1 MAKILAVVIS
11 LPSED
16 PAMPRPAEPSLSRR
30 ERQILDV
37 VYALGRASAAE
48 VVEKLPDAPGK
59 TAVRTFL
66 RILEEKGHLVHEE
79 AGRTYVYRASRPRE
93 RAGTGAF
100 RRVLDVFFGGSLEQ
114 AVAAHLGES
123 AAELDE
129 AELKRLA
136 GLIQQARK
144 ARKESRS

>member
-1 MAKILAVVIS
+1 MS
-11 LPSED
+11 
-16 PAMPRPAEPSLSRR
+16 RPAEPSLSRR

-48 VVEKLPDAPGK
+48 VVTRLPDAPSK

-79 AGRTYVYRASRPRE
+79 DGRTYVYRPSRPRE
-93 RAGTGAF
+93 RAGAGAF
-100 RRVLDVFFGGSLEQ
+100 RRVLDVFFGGSLEE

-123 AAELDE
+123 AADLDD
-129 AELKRLA
+129 AQLKRLA
-136 GLIQQARK
+136 GLIREARK
-144 ARKESRS
+144 SRQTARTKES

>member
-1 MAKILAVVIS
+1 MA
-11 LPSED
+11 
-16 PAMPRPAEPSLSRR
+16 RPAEPSLSRR

-37 VYALGRASAAE
+37 VYALGRASALQVMA
-48 VVEKLPDAPGK
+48 KLPDAPSK

-79 AGRTYVYRASRPRE
+79 EGRTYVYRPCRPRE
-93 RAGTGAF
+93 RAGSGAL

-123 AAELDE
+123 AGDLDE
-129 AELKRLA
+129 AELKRVA
-136 GLIQQARK
+136 SLIQQARK
-144 ARKESRS
+144 AKKEKQS

>member
-1 MAKILAVVIS
+1 MS
-11 LPSED
+11 
-16 PAMPRPAEPSLSRR
+16 RPAEPSLSRR

-48 VVEKLPDAPGK
+48 VVTRLPDAPGK

-79 AGRTYVYRASRPRE
+79 DGRTYVYRPSRPRE
-93 RAGTGAF
+93 RAGAGAF
-100 RRVLDVFFGGSLEQ
+100 RRVLDVFFGGSLEE

-123 AAELDE
+123 AVDLDD
-129 AELKRLA
+129 AQLKRLA
-136 GLIQQARK
+136 GLIREARK
-144 ARKESRS
+144 SRQTARTKES

>member
-1 MAKILAVVIS
+1 MS
-11 LPSED
+11 
-16 PAMPRPAEPSLSRR
+16 RPAEPSLSRR

-48 VVEKLPDAPGK
+48 VVTRLPDAPSK

-79 AGRTYVYRASRPRE
+79 DGRTYVYRPSRPRE
-93 RAGTGAF
+93 RAGAGAF
-100 RRVLDVFFGGSLEQ
+100 RRVLDVFFGGSLEE

-123 AAELDE
+123 AADLDD
-129 AELKRLA
+129 AQLKRLA
-136 GLIQQARK
+136 GLIREARK
-144 ARKESRS
+144 SRQTARIKES

>member
-1 MAKILAVVIS
+1 MA
-11 LPSED
+11 
-16 PAMPRPAEPSLSRR
+16 RPAEPSLSRR

-37 VYALGRASAAE
+37 VYALGRASALQVMAE
-48 VVEKLPDAPGK
+48 LPDAPSK

-79 AGRTYVYRASRPRE
+79 EGRTYVYRPCRPRE
-93 RAGTGAF
+93 RAGSGAL

-123 AAELDE
+123 AGDLDE
-129 AELKRLA
+129 AELKRVA
-136 GLIQQARK
+136 SLIQQARK
-144 ARKESRS
+144 AKKEKQS

>member
-1 MAKILAVVIS
+1 MS
-11 LPSED
+11 
-16 PAMPRPAEPSLSRR
+16 RPAEPSLSRR

-48 VVEKLPDAPGK
+48 VVTRLPDAPSK

-79 AGRTYVYRASRPRE
+79 DGRTYVYRPCRPRE
-93 RAGTGAF
+93 RAGAGAF
-100 RRVLDVFFGGSLEQ
+100 RRVLDVFFGGSLEE

-123 AAELDE
+123 AEDLDD
-129 AELKRLA
+129 AQLKRLA
-136 GLIQQARK
+136 GLIRDARK
-144 ARKESRS
+144 SRQTARIKES

>member
-1 MAKILAVVIS
+1 MSGPV
-11 LPSED
+11 
-16 PAMPRPAEPSLSRR
+16 EPNLSRR
-30 ERQILDV
+30 ERQILDA
-37 VYALGRASAAE
+37 VYALGRASAAQ
-48 VVEKLPDAPGK
+48 VVAALPDAPGK

-79 AGRTYVYRASRPRE
+79 EGRTYVYRASRPRE

-100 RRVLDVFFGGSLEQ
+100 RRVLDVFFAGSLEQ

-123 AAELDE
+123 AEDLDE

-136 GLIQQARK
+136 GLIQNARK

>member
-1 MAKILAVVIS
+1 MA
-11 LPSED
+11 LP
-16 PAMPRPAEPSLSRR
+16 MPSPHEPQLSRR

-37 VYALGRASAAE
+37 VYALGQASAAQ
-48 VVEKLPDAPGK
+48 VMAHLPDAPGK

-66 RILEEKGHLVHEE
+66 RILEEKGHLVHKEVD
-79 AGRTYVYRASRPRE
+79 RTYIYRASRPRQ

-123 AAELDE
+123 AAQLDE
-129 AELKRLA
+129 AQLKRLID
-136 GLIQQARK
+136 LIQQARK
-144 ARKESRS
+144 TRKENGS

>member
-1 MAKILAVVIS
+1 
-11 LPSED
+11 
-16 PAMPRPAEPSLSRR
+16 MPRPAEPSLSRR

-37 VYALGRASAAE
+37 VYALGRASAVQ
-48 VVEKLPDAPGK
+48 VVAKLPDALSK
-59 TAVRTFL
+59 SAVRTFL

-79 AGRTYVYRASRPRE
+79 DGRTYVYRPSRPRE
-93 RAGTGAF
+93 RAGSGAL

-114 AVAAHLGES
+114 AVAAHLGEA

-136 GLIQQARK
+136 SLIQQARK
-144 ARKESRS
+144 ARKEKQA

>member
-1 MAKILAVVIS
+1 MS
-11 LPSED
+11 
-16 PAMPRPAEPSLSRR
+16 RPAEPSLSRR

-48 VVEKLPDAPGK
+48 VVTRLPDAPGK

-79 AGRTYVYRASRPRE
+79 DGRTYVYRPSRPRE
-93 RAGTGAF
+93 RAGAGAF
-100 RRVLDVFFGGSLEQ
+100 RRVLDVFFGGSLEE

-123 AAELDE
+123 AADLDD
-129 AELKRLA
+129 AQLKRLA
-136 GLIQQARK
+136 GLIREARK
-144 ARKESRS
+144 SRQTARTKES

>member
-1 MAKILAVVIS
+1 MP
-11 LPSED
+11 PS
-16 PAMPRPAEPSLSRR
+16 AEPSLSRR

-37 VYALGRASAAE
+37 VYARGRASAAE
-48 VVEKLPDAPGK
+48 VVADLPDAPSK

-79 AGRTYVYRASRPRE
+79 DGRTYVYRACRPRE
-93 RAGTGAF
+93 RAGSGAL

-123 AAELDE
+123 AADLDE
-129 AELKRLA
+129 AELKRVA
-136 GLIQQARK
+136 SLIQQARK
-144 ARKESRS
+144 AQKEKRA